1 MKKHWLKIV
10 ALALVVLVIV
20 ISCIGRPAKSISDEA
35 AQIKSVITAQYR
47 KISPVLAKEMI
58 DSGEELI
65 IVDVRTASE
74 FSQGHIPDAILIPNE
89 TIGSTPPAELP
100 DKEAIILIYCRS
112 GNRSAQAARKLVSM
126 GYLNVYDFGGILDW
140 PYEVVR

>member
-10 ALALVVLVIV
+10 ALALVVLVVV
-20 ISCIGRPAKSISDEA
+20 ISCTGRPAKAISEEA
-35 AQIKSVITAQYR
+35 TQIKSVITAQYR

-100 DKEAIILIYCRS
+100 DKEALILVYCRS

>member
-10 ALALVVLVIV
+10 ALALVVLVVV
-20 ISCIGRPAKSISDEA
+20 ISCTGRPAKAISEEA
-35 AQIKSVITAQYR
+35 TQIKSVITAQYR

-65 IVDVRTASE
+65 IVDGRTASE

-89 TIGSTPPAELP
+89 TIGSTPPTELP
-100 DKEAIILIYCRS
+100 DKEALILVYCRS